1 MQEIR
6 STNERLISKIEE
18 MESNQKCNVTTSE
31 IMELRKTVR
40 RYEVE
45 NTRLKVERISQEH

>member
-18 MESNQKCNVTTSE
+18 IESNQKSKVTTSE
-31 IMELRKTVR
+31 IMEMRKMIR
-40 RYEVE
+40 KYEVE
-45 NTRLKVERISQEH
+45 NTRLKVERIS